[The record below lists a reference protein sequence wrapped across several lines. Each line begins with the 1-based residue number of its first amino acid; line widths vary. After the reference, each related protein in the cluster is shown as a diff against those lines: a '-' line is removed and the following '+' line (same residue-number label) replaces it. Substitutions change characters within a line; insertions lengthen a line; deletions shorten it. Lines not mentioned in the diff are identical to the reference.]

1 MTKPVLAVQ
10 PNTDAGESTWVTS
23 VDGQMSSGVRS
34 LSEAMDRA
42 RREGYALDVSDG
54 AYEQMVEHGV
64 APKDKPYSYL
74 ELRPGRAR

>member
-10 PNTDAGESTWVTS
+10 PNTDASETSWITS
-23 VDGQMSSGVRS
+23 VDGQMSSSVGS

-42 RREGYALDVSDG
+42 RRQNYALDVPDA

-64 APKDKPYSYL
+64 APKNKPYSYR
-74 ELRPGRAR
+74 ELLPRSGE